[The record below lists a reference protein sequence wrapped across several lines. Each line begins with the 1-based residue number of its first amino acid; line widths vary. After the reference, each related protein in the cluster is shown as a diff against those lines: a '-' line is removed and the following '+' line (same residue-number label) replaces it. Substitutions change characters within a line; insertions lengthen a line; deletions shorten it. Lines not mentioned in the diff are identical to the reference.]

1 MWASAT
7 LEDLDGAVEVLFF
20 PRTYETVAEHLADDQ
35 VVAVRGK
42 VNRRDSGSVS
52 VIAFDMAVLDIS
64 AVAVAG
70 GRPVTLRVRDTAVTE
85 TSVDRLKE
93 VLTQHKGDTEV
104 RIELSYASQ
113 RPADLLRV
121 ANHRVQVSPA
131 LMTDL
136 KALLGAGNVL

>member
-70 GRPVTLRVRDTAVTE
+70 GRKPP
-85 TSVDRLKE
+85 
-93 VLTQHKGDTEV
+93 LTGS
-104 RIELSYASQ
+104 RRS
-113 RPADLLRV
+113 
-121 ANHRVQVSPA
+121 
-131 LMTDL
+131 
-136 KALLGAGNVL
+136 